1 MAGAVLDHGGEVL
14 KFIGDAILAIFPIE
28 DPDSPEAAERAIEAA
43 QAAQREIALIN
54 QQAAERGTQAIG
66 FGIGMHI
73 GNLMYGNIG
82 TPGRLD
88 FTVIGSAVNETSRI
102 EGMCKALGQDI
113 LLSAEFARHFP
124 TRLVSLGRHPLRGV
138 STPQE
143 LFTLPPAAPPDA
155 SGESQ

>member
-1 MAGAVLDHGGEVL
+1 KH
-14 KFIGDAILAIFPIE
+14 
-28 DPDSPEAAERAIEAA
+28 AIEAA
-43 QAAQREIALIN
+43 QHAQREITLIN
-54 QQAAERGTQAIG
+54 RQRAEQGTQAIG

-102 EGMCKALGQDI
+102 EGMCKKLDQDI

-124 TRLVSLGRHPLRGV
+124 TRLVSLGMHTLRGV

-143 LFTLPPAAPPDA
+143 LFTLPPATHPDA
-155 SGESQ
+155 SGKSQ